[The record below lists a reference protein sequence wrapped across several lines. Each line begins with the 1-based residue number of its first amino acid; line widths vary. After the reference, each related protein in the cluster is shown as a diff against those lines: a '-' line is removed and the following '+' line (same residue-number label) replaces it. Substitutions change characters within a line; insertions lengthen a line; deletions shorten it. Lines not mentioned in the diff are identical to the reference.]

1 MASQESAGAGAGRGS
16 LSRKVC
22 GIGVPQG
29 ELAREAHEVAGALL
43 PGVLSGHAQRVFILA
58 ALKAQRGGVRCNTE
72 RLYVA
77 SMFINV
83 GLSAAYLGSQRRYEV
98 DSADAA
104 RQFLARHGVAA
115 SAATQMWHAVALH
128 TSHGIAK
135 HASTLAAL
143 LAAGV
148 RTDLFGEDLAALPR
162 ESEAELLRAYPRGE
176 RFKEQFIHA
185 IGQGVAHRPGS
196 TFGTL
201 SADVLERLDPD
212 YRRINYCGL
221 ILGAKWQE

>member
-1 MASQESAGAGAGRGS
+1 MASRESAGAASPGRS
-16 LSRKVC
+16 VC
-22 GIGVPQG
+22 GIGMPQG
-29 ELAREAHEVAGALL
+29 ALARDAHEVAGALL
-43 PGVLSGHAQRVFILA
+43 PSVLNGHAQRVFIFA
-58 ALKAQRGGVRCNTE
+58 ALKARRVGLKCNTE
-72 RLYVA
+72 CLYVA

-104 RQFLARHGVAA
+104 RQFLSRHGAAA
-115 SAATQMWHAVALH
+115 SSAAQMWQAVALH
-128 TSHGIAK
+128 TSHGIAE

-148 RTDLFGEDLAALPR
+148 RTDLFGEDLVALTR
-162 ESEAELLRAYPRGE
+162 ESEAEVLQAYPRGE

-185 IGQGVAHRPGS
+185 VGQGVAHRPRS
-196 TFGTL
+196 TFGAL

-212 YRRINYCGL
+212 YKRINYCGL

>member
-1 MASQESAGAGAGRGS
+1 MEPQEAARAGPPPRA
-16 LSRKVC
+16 VC
-22 GIGVPQG
+22 GIGLPQG
-29 ELAREAHEVAGALL
+29 ALARDAYEVARVLL
-43 PGVLSGHAQRVFILA
+43 PGVLCGHAQRAFIFA
-58 ALKAQRGGVRCNTE
+58 ALRARRADVTCNTE

-83 GLSAAYLGSQRRYEV
+83 GLNETYRDSQRRYEV

-104 RQFLARHGVAA
+104 RQFLTHHGVRARPAA
-115 SAATQMWHAVALH
+115 EVWQAVALH
-128 TSHGIAK
+128 TSQGIADY
-135 HASTLAAL
+135 ASSLAAL

-148 RTDLFGEDLAALPR
+148 RTDLFGEDMGALAR
-162 ESEAELLRAYPRGE
+162 ETEAEILQTYPRGD

-185 IGQGVAHRPGS
+185 VGRGVAHRPKS
-196 TFGTL
+196 TFGTV

-221 ILGAKWQE
+221 ILGAKWPE